1 VTYIPI
7 LNYFL
12 YIAKK
17 HTLLVGI
24 IIFDIISAV
33 LLFILPFY
41 LFLYYGDIGVILGAV
56 IGMIFT
62 LRYCKPEKEIRKV
75 SFYFILLG
83 ALLTSLTLSIIE
95 WMITIPYY
103 GLNFV
108 IFLSLFVS
116 NLIMVFVLTIII
128 GIFLGYYYST
138 KRANV
143 KKSDEFDDFFAE
155 LEKK

>member
-12 YIAKK
+12 YFAKK

-33 LLFILPFY
+33 FWFILPFY

-56 IGMIFT
+56 ISMIFT
-62 LRYCKPEKEIRKV
+62 FRYCKPETKIRKLTI
-75 SFYFILLG
+75 YFILSG
-83 ALLTSLTLSIIE
+83 GLLTSLTLSLIE
-95 WMITIPYY
+95 WVIIVPYF

-108 IFLSLFVS
+108 VFLNLFVS

-143 KKSDEFDDFFAE
+143 NKNDEFDDLFAE